1 MNMEKEKWV
10 ANQLDKMPAYFNE
23 LVPSDELIKRLNT
36 ISSLNN
42 QKDTIIPIKFSVSIA
57 AGIALLISLNLYSIF
72 QNNTPTSSET
82 LYSSY
87 FDYLTEIV

>member
-23 LVPSDELIKRLNT
+23 LVPSDELIERLNT
-36 ISSLNN
+36 ISTIHH
-42 QKDTIIPIKFSVSIA
+42 QKDKVISNKFIMSIA

>member
-10 ANQLDKMPAYFNE
+10 ENQLDKIPAYYNE
-23 LVPSDELIKRLNT
+23 LVPSEELINRLNA
-36 ISSLNN
+36 IPSLNN
-42 QKDTIIPIKFSVSIA
+42 QKDTMISIKFSVSIA
-57 AGIALLISLNLYSIF
+57 AGIAFLISLNLYSIF

>member
-23 LVPSDELIKRLNT
+23 LVPSGELIERLNT
-36 ISSLNN
+36 ISTIHH
-42 QKDTIIPIKFSVSIA
+42 QKDKVISNKFIMSIA

>member
-1 MNMEKEKWV
+1 MEKEKWV
-10 ANQLDKMPAYFNE
+10 ANQLDKMPAYFNK